1 MEINPKTQAF
11 IYAHRL
17 DDVAALALRGCTDA
31 AVDMPL
37 ALRQIE
43 GWQIARRKLPS
54 WAACIGLIY
63 PPKLSLEQCS
73 SEQTAGYKAEIVARL
88 VANGLCGTTSMA
100 DLTGGFGVDFSFI
113 SRRFRHKVY
122 VEQQEQ
128 LCQVAE
134 TNFRLL
140 GLENVKIVNKD
151 ATDYL
156 QAMERVD
163 FAYIDP
169 ARRDEKGRRTY
180 SISACRPDVSAL
192 APLLLQKSG
201 CVMVKLSPMLDWHEA
216 ASELPCVTE
225 VHIVAAGGEC
235 KELLLI
241 LISGHEGE
249 PVLTCVNDGLAV
261 HPVESVPQSGL
272 ATPPYCYLYEPNAA
286 LMKSGCFGWVASTY
300 GVGPVGPNSHLFVS
314 ATPVVDFPGRGFSI
328 EAVTSLSKK
337 DLRRNLSSIGRANIT
352 VRNFPLTAVQL
363 RKRLKLADGGNVYI
377 FATTTADGRHVLFVC
392 RKLIS

>member
-1 MEINPKTQAF
+1 MEINPQTQAF
-11 IYAHRL
+11 ISAHRL
-17 DDVAALALRGCTDA
+17 DDVATLALRGCADA

-43 GWQIARRKLPS
+43 GWQLARRKLPS
-54 WAACIGLIY
+54 WAACSGLIY

-73 SEQTAGYKAEIVARL
+73 SEQTAGYKAEIMARL
-88 VANGLCGTTSMA
+88 VANGQCGTVSMA

-140 GLENVKIVNKD
+140 GLDNVTIVNQD

-156 QAMERVD
+156 QAMQRVD
-163 FAYIDP
+163 FVYIDP
-169 ARRDEKGRRTY
+169 ARRDEKGRRAY
-180 SISACRPDVSAL
+180 GISACRPDVSAL

-201 CVMVKLSPMLDWHEA
+201 CVMIKLSPMLDWHEA
-216 ASELPCVTE
+216 VSELPSVAE

-241 LISGHEGE
+241 LIPGHEGE
-249 PVLTCVNDGLAV
+249 PVLTCVNDGFAV

-272 ATPPYCYLYEPNAA
+272 AAPPYGYLYEPNAA

-300 GVGPVGPNSHLFVS
+300 RVSPVGPNSHLFVS
-314 ATPVVDFPGRGFSI
+314 ATPVAGFPGRGFSI
-328 EAVTSLSKK
+328 ESVSSLGKK
-337 DLRRNLSSIGRANIT
+337 DLRRNLGSMARANIA
-352 VRNFPLTAVQL
+352 VRNFPLSAVQL
-363 RKRLKLADGGNVYI
+363 RKRLKLADGGDVYI
-377 FATTTADGRHVLFVC
+377 FATTTSDGHHVLFVC